1 MSLESIYYIG
11 QTIAVIA
18 ILGSLIAIW
27 IQQMQTNRIARA
39 DMTERALG
47 RFHTNLQVMAT
58 DPTLALQYAN
68 LIRGEAPKDE
78 AVAQRLIWFFTMVVQ
93 THYSSFFLRRD
104 ALSDERIGEPL
115 DRTIAL
121 HIRLPLFAKEWER
134 IKKRGTFPNDYFVH
148 VDRLLE
154 AKDESAT

>member
-58 DPTLALQYAN
+58 DPTLALHYAN

-78 AVAQRLIWFFTMVVQ
+78 APAMPDM
-93 THYSSFFLRRD
+93 S
-104 ALSDERIGEPL
+104 GM
-115 DRTIAL
+115 
-121 HIRLPLFAKEWER
+121 
-134 IKKRGTFPNDYFVH
+134 GGMGGMM
-148 VDRLLE
+148 
-154 AKDESAT
+154 